1 MLLEEFHNSAIG
13 GHSGFFRTYKRI
25 SAIIY
30 WEGMRK
36 DIQQYVAT
44 CEVCQINKYQTLSP
58 AGLLQPLPIP
68 TQVWADIS
76 MDFIE
81 GLPKAQGKN
90 VILVV
95 VDRLTKYAHFIPLSH
110 PFTAKDV
117 AESFIK
123 EVVKLHGFPSTI
135 VSDRDKIFLS
145 NFWSELFKMAGTKL
159 KFSSAYHP
167 QTDGQTEVVNRCL
180 ETYLRC
186 LTGTKPKQ
194 WTTWLGWAEFWFN
207 TNYNSSLKLTPFKA
221 LYGRDPPHLLRGTI
235 IPSAVEEV
243 NQLTQ
248 ERDQILHD
256 LKDNLTKAQ
265 VQMKAYADRS
275 RRAVTLF
282 VGDWVYL
289 KHQPYR
295 LKSLAK
301 KRNEKLSP
309 RFYGPYQIKKQ
320 IGLVA
325 FELDLPPA
333 SKIHPVFHASL
344 LKKAV
349 AATANPQPL
358 PPMLSEDLE
367 L

>member
-1 MLLEEFHNSAIG
+1 M
-13 GHSGFFRTYKRI
+13 
-25 SAIIY
+25 
-30 WEGMRK
+30 
-36 DIQQYVAT
+36 
-44 CEVCQINKYQTLSP
+44 SP
-58 AGLLQPLPIP
+58 TGLLQPLPIP
-68 TQVWADIS
+68 TQVWANIS
-76 MDFIE
+76 MDFIQ

-159 KFSSAYHP
+159 KFSSVYHP

-186 LTGTKPKQ
+186 LTRTKPKQ

-221 LYGRDPPHLLRGTI
+221 LYGRDPPHLLRGTT

-275 RRAVTLF
+275 RRAVTLS

-289 KHQPYR
+289 KLQPYR

-333 SKIHPVFHASL
+333 RKIHPVFHASL

-358 PPMLSEDLE
+358 PLMLSEDLSSE
-367 L
+367 FFQLKSKLSITILMVLLKFSFNWKIFRILKPLGNPWKSSRNSFPHFTLRTR